1 MNDGALVSAL
11 VVAAAMAFAGL
22 ALGLVYFRVLR
33 RTVDLFAGGRGWL
46 WPAGLTLA
54 RTAGA
59 LLVLTFMARLG
70 AMPLLAGFLGFL
82 LARAISLRS
91 ARRAF

>member
-1 MNDGALVSAL
+1 MNDGTLASTL
-11 VVAAAMAFAGL
+11 VVAAAMAFAGS
-22 ALGLVYFRVLR
+22 ALGLIYFRAMR

-46 WPAGLTLA
+46 GPAGLTLA
-54 RTAGA
+54 RIAGA
-59 LLVLTFMARLG
+59 VIVLTFMARLG

-91 ARRAF
+91 ARRTF